1 MLPAPAGMSPS
12 AKETQCLT
20 SRAPRACGDEP
31 RATKLKSPSRCVLPA
46 PAGMS
51 PGHGPYQPGAH
62 GAPRACGDE
71 PPTRGGSPLD
81 ILCSPRLR
89 G

>member
-1 MLPAPAGMSPS
+1 MSRPNIFNKIS
-12 AKETQCLT
+12 TT
-20 SRAPRACGDEP
+20 GAPRACGDEP
-31 RATKLKSPSRCVLPA
+31 AATRETFPGWVLPA

-51 PGHGPYQPGAH
+51 PPRLGLPKWTS

-71 PPTRGGSPLD
+71 PCIEVKEALVATG
-81 ILCSPRLR
+81 CSPRLR